1 MKLYKIYLVQF
12 ADHSQLEPLLYAF
25 TDKKRYVNKFMKLRN
40 KEVFRVIEKPEAKE
54 EFQRLSHFSS
64 TLMLKDIPLIT
75 STDDDL
81 QKTITI
87 HIIGTRREENEVA
100 MTIEGYTDIW
110 RSCFKANPN
119 LFNEKY
125 REALELLLYD
135 GLYNWARCD
144 PAIPFYDENDFEMIH
159 FYETKGRSID
169 KFRYDEFAIFLE
181 RFGATIDAS
190 KKKG

>member
-75 STDDDL
+75 STDDDHWY
-81 QKTITI
+81 QK
-87 HIIGTRREENEVA
+87 RR
-100 MTIEGYTDIW
+100 
-110 RSCFKANPN
+110 K
-119 LFNEKY
+119 
-125 REALELLLYD
+125 
-135 GLYNWARCD
+135 
-144 PAIPFYDENDFEMIH
+144 
-159 FYETKGRSID
+159 
-169 KFRYDEFAIFLE
+169 
-181 RFGATIDAS
+181 
-190 KKKG
+190 